1 MDIDLPKLLVRVR
14 TGLSPQP
21 LSSSGGSPK
30 GMIRNGRKDEGG
42 GLSTLSKLFMQV
54 YSRVARSPRLFALS
68 QRFASLGTHLVSPI
82 SSMVR
87 LPAFTGWG
95 YSKDLPQF
103 ASKPFRARFVA
114 SDKQPVETNIA
125 DGTLQLG
132 SAVQEKA
139 DRPAAIQSNINK
151 DNVEQFIKEF
161 TAVGGNLNRI
171 NANELTNKVVDLLQ
185 SKDIAR
191 IHLGAN
197 VLDEDLLQK
206 AGITVSHTPD
216 PSIRVGVTK
225 SICGLA
231 DTGSILEMDGDG
243 RSLHASLLPEI
254 HIALLR
260 ESEILPS
267 LDNAIHLM
275 HDSKS
280 AVFITGPSRTG
291 DIEMSQTIGV
301 HGPGEVHVFLVDE

>member
-14 TGLSPQP
+14 MGLSPHP
-21 LSSSGGSPK
+21 FPSPDGTGQK
-30 GMIRNGRKDEGG
+30 AEGG
-42 GLSTLSKLFMQV
+42 GLSTLGRLFMQI
-54 YSRVARSPRLFALS
+54 YSRFARSPRLFALS
-68 QRFASLGTHLVSPI
+68 QRFASLGSHLAAPF

-95 YSKDLPQF
+95 YSKDLPKF
-103 ASKPFRARFVA
+103 ASKPFRARFQH
-114 SDKQPVETNIA
+114 KGPE
-125 DGTLQLG
+125 
-132 SAVQEKA
+132 SATRITKEDSKEQA
-139 DRPAAIQSNINK
+139 LRPEAAQRDVNK
-151 DNVEQFIKEF
+151 VEQFVKEF
-161 TAVGGNLNRI
+161 TAVGGNLNRT
-171 NANELTNKVVDLLQ
+171 NANELTNKVIDLLS
-185 SKDIAR
+185 SKGIAQ
-191 IHLGAN
+191 IHLGSN
-197 VLDEDLLQK
+197 VLDQDALQRM
-206 AGITVSHTPD
+206 GIKISHTPD

-225 SICGLA
+225 SVCGLA
-231 DTGSILEMDGDG
+231 DTGSILEMDGEG

-275 HDSKS
+275 HESKS